1 VKIIFF
7 GSSHFA
13 VPSLEALLKSPYEL
27 CCVVTQPDKKK
38 GRHLHL
44 AATDVKNVA
53 QRAGLDIFQ
62 PEDVNAPE
70 SLEYI
75 AKFNPDLLVVIAYG
89 QILSQRMLDIPKI
102 FALNIHASLLPKYR
116 GAAPINWAIIRGE
129 RTTGVT
135 VIQLIRKMDAG
146 PILMQ
151 KRTTISQD
159 DDSLTLEDKL
169 RSLGAELLLE
179 ALKEIQDRTYKLTV
193 QDEKKVVMAPKLKKN
208 DGCIDWNKPSGEI
221 LNLIR
226 GSLPWPGAFTYYK
239 GKLLKISKVKTGQLL
254 TRETGAQAGIVLNTD
269 KNGLEVMAG
278 SGSILIKELQPES
291 KNRMTAAEFIS
302 GHKIKAGETLGKK

>member
-1 VKIIFF
+1 MKIIFF

-13 VPSLEALLKSPYEL
+13 VPSLEALLKSPDEL

-38 GRHLHL
+38 GRHLRL
-44 AATDVKNVA
+44 APTDVKGVA

-62 PEDVNAPE
+62 PEDINAPE

-75 AKFNPDLLVVIAYG
+75 AKFNPELLVVIAYG
-89 QILSQRMLDIPKI
+89 QILSQKALDIPKL

-129 RTTGVT
+129 KTTGVT
-135 VIQLIRKMDAG
+135 VIQLTRKMDAG

-151 KRTTISQD
+151 KGAIISQD
-159 DDSLTLEDKL
+159 DDSLSLEDRL

-179 ALKEIQDRTYKLTV
+179 ALREIKNRSYKLTA
-193 QDEKKVVMAPKLKKN
+193 QDEKKAVMAPKLKKN
-208 DGCIDWNKPSGEI
+208 DGHIDWNKPSGEI

-239 GKLLKISKVKTGQLL
+239 DKLLKIAKAESGQLL
-254 TRETGAQAGIVLNTD
+254 SQKTGVQAGVILNTD
-269 KNGLEVMAG
+269 KNGLEVMTG
-278 SGSILIKELQPES
+278 SGSVLIKELQPES
-291 KNRMTAAEFIS
+291 KKKMTAAEFLS
-302 GHKIKAGETLGKK
+302 GHKIKAGEILGKK